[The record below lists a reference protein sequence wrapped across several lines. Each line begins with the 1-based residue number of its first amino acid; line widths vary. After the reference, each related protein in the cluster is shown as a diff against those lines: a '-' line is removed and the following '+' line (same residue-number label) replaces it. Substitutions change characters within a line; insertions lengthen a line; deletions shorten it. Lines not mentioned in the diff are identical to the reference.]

1 MKEIITRNFINT
13 DIQFVEGLNKDKIYD
28 LKEFDGAINYW
39 KIVLYDGYNLRPGNK
54 ICIYDSTI
62 GFLYTSL
69 FFAAA
74 ELGLE
79 VITPPEKA
87 TDESGY
93 VEHLEIM
100 TQDQG
105 LFDAAIIDDINQKS
119 SNVASMASRYCK
131 VVIPDSAF
139 FSYKIKDD
147 QLYKHLSETVFA
159 NEDSILV
166 HATTSGSTGIPK
178 PLKYTHKQLHRIAIR
193 NVDVLGYT
201 NNSVCH
207 TRNLHHSFILMTH
220 FLPSIHASK
229 NHYSFPVGRWENIRE
244 FIELIKQS
252 KITKV
257 AITYKGLIDDVFS
270 IMSKDNEKF
279 EHDISIIVGG
289 FHVSGDFV
297 KLAKQVNIQE
307 ILSLFGTNETFGPL
321 FVKHI
326 KTDQDFSAY
335 RPDWYPPTDGDFFTI
350 TSVGNKISVTADSIG
365 IKDIVVEDT
374 LIGDNTSGYIH
385 KGREN
390 LFRINEI
397 YFTIPEIHETV
408 VPYCDGSF
416 DICVD
421 SSNQKLYLA
430 VWSGEVEF
438 EKLNLAMKEK
448 FKLLQFDNYSRLDR
462 DNYSGFKV
470 NMNLLRNFFNTKKE

>member
-1 MKEIITRNFINT
+1 MKEVITRDFINQR
-13 DIQFVEGLNKDKIYD
+13 IRFVECLNKDKVYNI
-28 LKEFDGAINYW
+28 KEFNDTINYW
-39 KIVLYDGYNLRPGNK
+39 KIILYEGYNLRPGNR

-69 FFAAA
+69 FFAAS

-79 VITPPEKA
+79 IITPPEKA

-100 TQDQG
+100 TQEQG
-105 LFDAAIIDDINQKS
+105 LFDAAIIDEINQKS
-119 SNVASMASRYCK
+119 SNVSAMAQRYCK
-131 VVIPDSAF
+131 SIISDQAF

-147 QLYKHLSETVFA
+147 QLYKYLVDNVLCT
-159 NEDSILV
+159 EDSILV

-178 PLKYTHKQLHRIAIR
+178 PLKYTHKQLHRIAVR
-193 NVDVLGYT
+193 NIDVLGYK

-220 FLPSIHASK
+220 FLPSIHASEE
-229 NHYSFPVGRWENIRE
+229 HYSFPLGRWENIKE
-244 FIELIKQS
+244 FIELIKQLEIS
-252 KITKV
+252 KV

-270 IMSKDNEKF
+270 IMTKSGDRFKHN
-279 EHDISIIVGG
+279 ISIIVGG
-289 FHVSGDFV
+289 FHVSNEFI
-297 KLAKQVNIQE
+297 KLVKQVNIQE

-326 KTDQDFSAY
+326 KQSQDLSTY
-335 RPDWYPPTDGDFFTI
+335 RSDWYPPTDGDFFTI
-350 TSVGNKISVTADSIG
+350 TSVENKISVTADSIG

-374 LIGDNTSGYIH
+374 LIGDNIAGYIH

-408 VPYCDGSF
+408 VPYCDGDF

-421 SSNQKLYLA
+421 ASNQKLYLA
-430 VWSGEVEF
+430 VWSGAVEF
-438 EKLNLAMKEK
+438 EKLNQAMKEK
-448 FKLLQFDNYSRLDR
+448 FKLLQFDKYSRLDR

-470 NMNLLRNFFNTKKE
+470 NMNLLRNFFNTIKE